1 MNPSLLLARALKS
14 LAGVEPHELSAVM
27 LSMLYF
33 FFLFGSYSV
42 VKPVR
47 DAMGTVYGI
56 KHLNE
61 LFLGTF
67 IGTLILAP
75 LYAGMASRLKLST
88 FLPWVYG
95 FIALTILGFYAL
107 FSGGK
112 VSDRWV
118 AAGFYIWVSVFNMLI
133 ISVFWSFMADI
144 FSRTQAK
151 RLFGFIAAGGT
162 VGGIAGPAIATLLAK
177 RVGNNG
183 LMLISAGGLRG
194 HGLPGEAAR
203 ARSAT
208 SWSRPRAARPSAP
221 TSITAWAA
229 AIRSMASSCCQVA
242 LPAADRRFPVPD
254 DLRSPP
260 SSTRSSG
267 DLITKAFT
275 DHNARTQ
282 AYATIEL
289 AVNSLAVVIQ
299 LIGTG
304 RIIKRFGVTLGL
316 MLNPIIM
323 VFAFLAI
330 AFSPVLMILGS
341 LQVLRRVAEY
351 AVAKPTPRNAVH
363 RRGPGKQVQGQERH
377 RHGGLPRRRPGRLL
391 RQCRCAQGLRRHR
404 SCRPGHRRVADL
416 VPDRL
421 GAGQALRERAQRRGR
436 QCRGGG
442 RRPLTGSSGVVAD
455 WALFAWGGGGMRAAY
470 YALDV
475 RLTYRRRCGGSVMSY
490 SDLQS
495 IANPIKK
502 QAGRHAKLP

>member
-1 MNPSLLLARALKS
+1 MPQNNNPTVIQRFFKW
-14 LAGVEPHELSAVM
+14 LAGVEPHELSAVL

-61 LFLGTF
+61 LFTGTF

-75 LYAGMASRLKLST
+75 LYAGMASRLKLSN

-95 FIALTILGFYAL
+95 FIALSILGFYAL

-112 VSDRWV
+112 VSDRYV

-177 RVGNNG
+177 KVGNDG
-183 LMLISAGGLRG
+183 LMLISAGGFIATAFLVKLLANERDK
-194 HGLPGEAAR
+194 LVAASGSEGQSTNINHR
-203 ARSAT
+203 LGGN
-208 SWSRPRAARPSAP
+208 P
-221 TSITAWAA
+221 
-229 AIRSMASSCCQVA
+229 
-242 LPAADRRFPVPD
+242 LDGF
-254 DLRSPP
+254 LLLLKSPYLLLIAGFLLLMTFI
-260 SSTRSSG
+260 STVVYTQLG
-267 DLITKAFT
+267 DLMTKAFT
-275 DHNARTQ
+275 DRNARTQ
-282 AYATIEL
+282 VYALIEL
-289 AVNSLAVVIQ
+289 VVNSLAVVIQ

-341 LQVLRRVAEY
+341 LQVVRRVAEY
-351 AVAKPTPRNAVH
+351 AVAKPTREMLFTVVDQESKYKAKNVIDTVVYRGGDLVASFASVAVLNGYGDIGLAVLGVIVSLFWFPIAWVLGRRYESARSAEGVNAV
-363 RRGPGKQVQGQERH
+363 PVTV
-377 RHGGLPRRRPGRLL
+377 
-391 RQCRCAQGLRRHR
+391 
-404 SCRPGHRRVADL
+404 GH
-416 VPDRL
+416 
-421 GAGQALRERAQRRGR
+421 
-436 QCRGGG
+436 
-442 RRPLTGSSGVVAD
+442 
-455 WALFAWGGGGMRAAY
+455 
-470 YALDV
+470 
-475 RLTYRRRCGGSVMSY
+475 
-490 SDLQS
+490 
-495 IANPIKK
+495 
-502 QAGRHAKLP
+502 

>member
-1 MNPSLLLARALKS
+1 MSENNAPTLLQRFFKW
-14 LAGVEPHELSAVM
+14 LAGVEPHELNAVL

-47 DAMGTVYGI
+47 DAMGTVYGV

-67 IGTLILAP
+67 IGTLVLAP
-75 LYAGMASRLKLST
+75 IYAGMASRLKLSN

-95 FIALTILGFYAL
+95 FIALSILGFYAL

-112 VSDRWV
+112 LSDRYV

-162 VGGIAGPAIATLLAK
+162 VGGIAGPAIATFLAK
-177 RVGNNG
+177 SVGNNG
-183 LMLISAGGLRG
+183 LMLISAAGFIVTAFLVKFLAKERDKLVAASGTEAQRTDINHRLGGTNPLDG
-194 HGLPGEAAR
+194 FILLLKSPYLMLIAGFLFLM
-203 ARSAT
+203 
-208 SWSRPRAARPSAP
+208 
-221 TSITAWAA
+221 TSI
-229 AIRSMASSCCQVA
+229 
-242 LPAADRRFPVPD
+242 
-254 DLRSPP
+254 
-260 SSTRSSG
+260 STIVYTQLG

-304 RIIKRFGVTLGL
+304 RIIKRFGVTVGL
-316 MLNPIIM
+316 MLNPVIM

-330 AFSPVLMILGS
+330 AFSPVLLILGS

-351 AVAKPTPRNAVH
+351 AVAKPTREMLFTVVDQESKYKAKNVIDTVVYRGGDLVASFASVGVLRSFGDVGLAVLGIGVSLIWFPIAWVLGRRYERARGAEGVNAV
-363 RRGPGKQVQGQERH
+363 PAAV
-377 RHGGLPRRRPGRLL
+377 
-391 RQCRCAQGLRRHR
+391 
-404 SCRPGHRRVADL
+404 GH
-416 VPDRL
+416 
-421 GAGQALRERAQRRGR
+421 
-436 QCRGGG
+436 
-442 RRPLTGSSGVVAD
+442 
-455 WALFAWGGGGMRAAY
+455 
-470 YALDV
+470 
-475 RLTYRRRCGGSVMSY
+475 
-490 SDLQS
+490 
-495 IANPIKK
+495 
-502 QAGRHAKLP
+502 